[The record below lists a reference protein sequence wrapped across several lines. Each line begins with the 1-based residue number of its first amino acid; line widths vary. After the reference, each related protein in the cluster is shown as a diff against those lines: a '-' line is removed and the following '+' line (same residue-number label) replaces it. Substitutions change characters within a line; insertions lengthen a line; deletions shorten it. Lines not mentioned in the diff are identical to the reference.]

1 MCRRSPVRSCV
12 RYSVLSPQSQ
22 FKFVCEAILK
32 VYEENLV
39 KSTLF
44 KSD

>member
-1 MCRRSPVRSCV
+1 MCQRSPVRSCV
-12 RYSVLSPQSQ
+12 TILSPQSQ